1 MASTRIIATQI
12 KMFALNFFM
21 SCAVHFKKIAA
32 PARGNFCNFGGAWQR
47 HNHDIQAV
55 EM

>member
-1 MASTRIIATQI
+1 MASTRMIATQI
-12 KMFALNFFM
+12 KMFAINFFM

-32 PARGNFCNFGGAWQR
+32 PARGNFCNFGGARQR